1 MSGRCRGNASD
12 RRAVTGA
19 ALHPLRTLPHPTPP
33 PWLHDR
39 IIAAIASEA
48 EQRRTR

>member
-1 MSGRCRGNASD
+1 MSGS
-12 RRAVTGA
+12 AVTGA
-19 ALHPLRTLPHPTPP
+19 ALHPLRTLPHLAPP

-48 EQRRTR
+48 ARRWTR

>member
-1 MSGRCRGNASD
+1 MSGS
-12 RRAVTGA
+12 AVTGA
-19 ALHPLRTLPHPTPP
+19 ALHSLRTLPHPPPP

-48 EQRRTR
+48 ERRRTR